1 MRIPKK
7 YHFHFVA
14 LLAVAAI
21 LFFPNF
27 KSRPDQQT
35 LAQGT
40 AAAEAFL
47 TAIDTERYDDA
58 WQSASQ
64 LLQQK
69 VVREVW
75 LEQAPAM
82 RNKYGTLLSREQ
94 KDARTATWAEGA
106 PDGQYLTLKYD
117 SSFKLRPA
125 VVETVILALSADQ
138 QWRVAGYFLK

>member
-1 MRIPKK
+1 MLIPKK

-21 LFFPNF
+21 LIFPIF
-27 KSRPDQQT
+27 KSRPDKQT

-40 AAAEAFL
+40 AAATAFL
-47 TAIDTERYDDA
+47 TAVDAERYGDA
-58 WQSASQ
+58 WHMASE

-75 LEQAPAM
+75 LKQAPAM
-82 RNKYGTLLSREQ
+82 RNQYGALLKRAH

-106 PDGQYLTLKYD
+106 PDGHYLTLTYD
-117 SSFKLRPA
+117 SSFKLRPEVIEPA
-125 VVETVILALSADQ
+125 ILALSPDQ